1 MEPYLDNN
9 LQKLGFSKPMTVAI
23 IEALKANP
31 HPNPRVGA
39 VLTDQHGQIKAVSNH
54 LKKGSNH
61 AEMNLFDLV
70 DPSQH
75 DILYVTLEPCFHS
88 DTSPSCATEIINRGI
103 KKVIIGDI
111 DDDIRTRGKSVELLK
126 KNNVSVLNEGNVNN
140 FLNPYYSNF
149 HRNSK
154 KINYLLKVGLSN
166 NDYLSDSSQDSK
178 YITNKISLNISHYLR
193 ASADC
198 IIIGK
203 TTLLNDNPK
212 LDVRL
217 DDLNNMKTQPV
228 PIVMWGKS
236 NDNLMKALNT
246 YPNFTF
252 LSDMPN
258 HNNNVQCNTDSLEEV
273 EKYFIEREFRNIFI
287 EGGKSIIDSFLKK
300 DMIDQ
305 IYEFKSA
312 SNVKQG
318 LSVGKTYRDKVNFN
332 FKVVEKYK
340 LKDNSLTTYTKN

>member
-1 MEPYLDNN
+1 
-9 LQKLGFSKPMTVAI
+9 
-23 IEALKANP
+23 
-31 HPNPRVGA
+31 
-39 VLTDQHGQIKAVSNH
+39 
-54 LKKGSNH
+54 
-61 AEMNLFDLV
+61 
-70 DPSQH
+70 
-75 DILYVTLEPCFHS
+75 
-88 DTSPSCATEIINRGI
+88 
-103 KKVIIGDI
+103 
-111 DDDIRTRGKSVELLK
+111 
-126 KNNVSVLNEGNVNN
+126 
-140 FLNPYYSNF
+140 
-149 HRNSK
+149 
-154 KINYLLKVGLSN
+154 
-166 NDYLSDSSQDSK
+166 
-178 YITNKISLNISHYLR
+178 
-193 ASADC
+193 
-198 IIIGK
+198 
-203 TTLLNDNPK
+203 
-212 LDVRL
+212 
-217 DDLNNMKTQPV
+217 MKTQPV

-305 IYEFKSA
+305 IYEFRSA

-318 LSVGKTYRDKVNFN
+318 LNVGKTYRDKVNFN